1 MKRMRSKVPL
11 RWFLITLTGLGLLTA
26 LLRGLVQSYLAEPA
40 AQALWW
46 LRLQYLRIPQDAIWM
61 IFLLAAYLLF
71 FASLRRSSRDQ
82 PLQWE
87 ESAPPAAQP
96 LQNLTRLIESGSNG
110 YARYRLCQK
119 VSEMALVAL
128 AERTGHTVHQLR
140 TAILEQGL
148 DLPEEVAS
156 YLREGIRMG
165 EGALADSLGGLTS
178 RSRIDPR
185 LYRTLEF
192 LENEEWMEHINGR
205 E

>member
-1 MKRMRSKVPL
+1 MKRMRSTVPF

-61 IFLLAAYLLF
+61 VFLLAAYLLF

-87 ESAPPAAQP
+87 DSAPPAGQP
-96 LQNLTRLIESGSNG
+96 LRDLARLIENSSSG

-128 AERTGHTVHQLR
+128 AERTGQTVHKLR
-140 TAILEQGL
+140 AAILEQGL
-148 DLPEEVAS
+148 ELPEEVAS
-156 YLREGIRMG
+156 YLREGLRMG
-165 EGALADSLGGLTS
+165 EGILSERLTGLAGRARVDA
-178 RSRIDPR
+178 R